1 MLNFIIKRL
10 LTSILVI
17 IGVTIVIFS
26 LVHMAP
32 GDPIQIM
39 AGLDAKEEDI
49 EALRVKMG
57 MDKPLIV
64 QYFNYVKGLLH
75 LDLGKSIITK
85 PWEVHHHK

>member
-32 GDPIQIM
+32 GDPVQMM
-39 AGLDAKEEDI
+39 AGLDAKRKI
-49 EALRVKMG
+49 
-57 MDKPLIV
+57 
-64 QYFNYVKGLLH
+64 
-75 LDLGKSIITK
+75 
-85 PWEVHHHK
+85 

>member
-32 GDPIQIM
+32 
-39 AGLDAKEEDI
+39 AT
-49 EALRVKMG
+49 R
-57 MDKPLIV
+57 
-64 QYFNYVKGLLH
+64 YR
-75 LDLGKSIITK
+75 
-85 PWEVHHHK
+85 